1 METLTIANIALM
13 LGALFVL
20 IGIASS
26 LIASRFGAPLLLVF
40 LVLGMLA
47 GQDGIGG
54 IVFDD
59 FRATYLIGSAALAVI
74 LFDGGLRTRMASF
87 RGVLAPAAMLA
98 TVGVVITTVATG
110 AAATLILG
118 LTFVEG
124 LLVGAIV
131 SSTDAAAVFFLMRS
145 NGVQLRRRVN
155 NTLEIESAT
164 NDPVAVFLTIALV
177 EMILL
182 QEAETGWVIGALLLQ
197 QAAIGAGLGVLGG
210 IALVWALN
218 RFTLPHGLHP
228 LMAVCAA
235 ILIFALTSVLGGS
248 GFLAAYLAGLVL
260 GNRPVRAFPSILSFH
275 DAATWLSQI
284 VMFLVLGLLVTPSTL
299 VHYALPALLVAAFLI
314 LIGRPLA
321 VWLCLTPFG
330 FGKREKNFISW
341 VGLRGAVSIFLAAIP
356 TLTEVPNA
364 EIYFN
369 IAFFVVLVSL
379 LVQGWSVSYMATKLG
394 QRSGE
399 QTPDPKRLEIDL
411 PGQLELEMVGY
422 PITENSPVLARAVYP
437 SWMRVVM
444 IVRSGEVLTPE
455 AAGRLQAG
463 DYGYF
468 LAPPARVPRLDR
480 LFAASEG
487 DKPPALGMFS
497 FSGEALVEDVAR
509 LYGLHVPADLKK
521 LTIAEAF
528 DERFEDRVDI
538 GDRIAIEPAFLMAT
552 AIQNDEVA
560 AVTVEFDEP
569 EEKPATPTARMVARL
584 KAWRSRRALARAARL
599 AGSDATPGQAGAQAA
614 RPGEPSSSTEGGK
627 TGNSA

>member
-1 METLTIANIALM
+1 MENLAIANIALL

-26 LIASRFGAPLLLVF
+26 LLASRFGAPLLLIF

-47 GQDGIGG
+47 GQDGFGG

-59 FRATYLIGSAALAVI
+59 FRATYLIGSTALAII

-98 TVGVVITTVATG
+98 TIGVLVTTVATG

-118 LTFVEG
+118 LSIVEG

-145 NGVQLRRRVN
+145 KGMQLRRRVN
-155 NTLEIESAT
+155 NTIEIESAT

-177 EMILL
+177 EVLVL
-182 QEAETGWVIGALLLQ
+182 QEADTGWAFAALLLQ
-197 QAAIGAGLGVLGG
+197 QGVIGAALGVLGG
-210 IALVWALN
+210 MSLVWALN
-218 RFTLPHGLHP
+218 RFALPHGLHP
-228 LMAVCAA
+228 LLAVCAA
-235 ILIFALTSVLGGS
+235 VLIFALTSVLGGS
-248 GFLAAYLAGLVL
+248 GFLAAYLAGLML
-260 GNRPVRAFPSILSFH
+260 GNRPVRAFPTILSFH

-284 VMFLVLGLLVTPSTL
+284 IMFLVLGLLATPSTL
-299 VHYALPALLVAAFLI
+299 VHYAFPAILISAFLI

-369 IAFFVVLVSL
+369 IAFFVVLISL
-379 LVQGWSVSYMATKLG
+379 LVQGWSVGWMATRLG
-394 QRSGE
+394 QQSGE
-399 QTPDPKRLEIDL
+399 SVADPKRLEIDL

-444 IVRSGEVLTPE
+444 IVRNGEVLTPE
-455 AAGRLQAG
+455 AAGQLQAG

-468 LAPPARVPRLDR
+468 LAPPGRVPRLDR
-480 LFAASEG
+480 LFASG
-487 DKPPALGMFS
+487 DGGKPPALGMFS
-497 FSGEALVEDVAR
+497 FAGDALVEDVAR

-521 LTIAEAF
+521 LTIADAF
-528 DERFEDRVDI
+528 DERFEDRVEV

-552 AIQNDEVA
+552 AVQNDEVA
-560 AVTVEFDEP
+560 AVTVEFDDP
-569 EEKPATPTARMVARL
+569 DEKPLTPSSRIMTKL
-584 KAWRSRRALARAARL
+584 KAWRSRRALNRAASHAVDRRK
-599 AGSDATPGQAGAQAA
+599 AAEPEGPATGSEQQKG
-614 RPGEPSSSTEGGK
+614 
-627 TGNSA
+627 

>member
-1 METLTIANIALM
+1 MENLTIANIALL

-26 LIASRFGAPLLLVF
+26 LLASRFGAPLLLIF
-40 LVLGMLA
+40 LVLGMIA
-47 GQDGIGG
+47 GQDGLGG

-59 FRATYLIGSAALAVI
+59 FRATYLIGSAALAII

-98 TVGVVITTVATG
+98 TIGVLITTLATG

-118 LTFVEG
+118 LSIVEG

-145 NGVQLRRRVN
+145 KGMQLRRRVN
-155 NTLEIESAT
+155 NTIEIESAT

-177 EMILL
+177 EMLVL
-182 QEAETGWVIGALLLQ
+182 QQTDNGWAIGALLLQ
-197 QAAIGAGLGVLGG
+197 QGVIGAALGVLGG
-210 IALVWALN
+210 MSLVWALN

-228 LMAVCAA
+228 LLAVCAA
-235 ILIFALTSVLGGS
+235 VLIFSLTSVLGGS
-248 GFLAAYLAGLVL
+248 GFLAAYLAGLIV
-260 GNRPVRAFPSILSFH
+260 GNRPVRAFPTILSFN

-284 VMFLVLGLLVTPSTL
+284 VMFLVLGLLATPSTL
-299 VHYALPALLVAAFLI
+299 VHYALPAIFISAFLI

-356 TLTEVPNA
+356 TLADVPNA

-379 LVQGWSVSYMATKLG
+379 LVQGWSVGWMATRLG
-394 QRSGE
+394 QQSGE
-399 QTPDPKRLEIDL
+399 QVAAPKRLEIDL

-444 IVRSGEVLTPE
+444 IVRDGEVLTPE

-463 DYGYF
+463 DFGYF

-480 LFAASEG
+480 LFASSDG
-487 DKPPALGMFS
+487 GKPTALGMFS
-497 FSGEALVEDVAR
+497 FSGDAMVEDVAR

-521 LTIAEAF
+521 LSIADAF
-528 DERFEDRVDI
+528 DERFEDRVEA

-552 AIQNDEVA
+552 AVQNDEVA
-560 AVTVEFDEP
+560 AVTVEFDDP
-569 EEKPATPTARMVARL
+569 DEKPATPTARMRDKL
-584 KAWRSRRALARAARL
+584 RAWRSRRALSRAASHKSDL
-599 AGSDATPGQAGAQAA
+599 EEAGKNERG
-614 RPGEPSSSTEGGK
+614 
-627 TGNSA
+627 

>member
-1 METLTIANIALM
+1 MENMTIANIALL

-26 LIASRFGAPLLLVF
+26 LLASRFGAPLLLIF

-59 FRATYLIGSAALAVI
+59 FRATYLIGSAALAII
-74 LFDGGLRTRMASF
+74 LFDGGLRTRLASF

-98 TVGVVITTVATG
+98 TFGVLITTLATG
-110 AAATLILG
+110 TAATLILG
-118 LTFVEG
+118 LSLVEG

-145 NGVQLRRRVN
+145 KGMKLRRRVN
-155 NTLEIESAT
+155 NTIEIESAT

-177 EMILL
+177 EVLL
-182 QEAETGWVIGALLLQ
+182 VQQADTGWVIGALLLQ
-197 QAAIGAGLGVLGG
+197 QGVIGAALGVLGG
-210 IALVWALN
+210 MTLVWALN

-228 LMAVCAA
+228 LLAVSAA
-235 ILIFALTSVLGGS
+235 ILIFSLTSVLGGS
-248 GFLAAYLAGLVL
+248 GFLAVYLAGLIV
-260 GNRPVRAFPSILSFH
+260 GNRPVRAFPTILSFH

-284 VMFLVLGLLVTPSTL
+284 VMFLVLGLLATPSTL
-299 VHYALPALLVAAFLI
+299 VHYALPAILISAFLI

-356 TLTEVPNA
+356 TLTAVPNA
-364 EIYFN
+364 EVYFN
-369 IAFFVVLVSL
+369 IAFFVVLISL
-379 LVQGWSVSYMATKLG
+379 LVQGWSVGWMATRLG
-394 QRSGE
+394 QQSGE
-399 QTPDPKRLEIDL
+399 AVADPQRLEIDL

-444 IVRSGEVLTPE
+444 IVRDGEVLTPE
-455 AAGRLQAG
+455 AAGPLRAG

-480 LFAASEG
+480 LFASG
-487 DKPPALGMFS
+487 DGGKPPALGMFS
-497 FSGEALVEDVAR
+497 FSGDATVEDVAR

-521 LTIAEAF
+521 LSIAEAF
-528 DERFEDRVDI
+528 DERFEDRVDV

-552 AIQNDEVA
+552 TVQNDEVA
-560 AVTVEFDEP
+560 AVTVEFEEP
-569 EEKPATPTARMVARL
+569 DEKPATPTGRMIARL
-584 KAWRSRRALARAARL
+584 RAWRSRRALARSAAL
-599 AGSDATPGQAGAQAA
+599 AADQDKSAAGAGAKD
-614 RPGEPSSSTEGGK
+614 R
-627 TGNSA
+627 